1 VELLGY
7 LALGGLLLI
16 SRVLLFGR
24 WRRYELSHRQAAAF
38 WASTTPLLL
47 VVFFAIRGIDSLG
60 GGLVLGGLVA
70 FTFATS
76 YAIALYFLRA
86 FGGEMDPPTSSGYR
100 RRP

>member
-1 VELLGY
+1 MDLPGY
-7 LALGGLLLI
+7 LALGVLLLI

-24 WRRYELSHRQAAAF
+24 WRRYQLSHRQVAAI
-38 WASTTPLLL
+38 WALTTPMILL
-47 VVFFAIRGIDSLG
+47 VGFAIRGIDSVSEVLFLA
-60 GGLVLGGLVA
+60 GLVV

-76 YAIALYFLRA
+76 YAIALYFLRM

>member
-1 VELLGY
+1 VDLPGY
-7 LALGGLLLI
+7 LALGVLLLI

-24 WRRYELSHRQAAAF
+24 WRRYQLSHRQVAAI
-38 WASTTPLLL
+38 WALTTPMILL
-47 VVFFAIRGIDSLG
+47 VGFAIRGIDSVSEVLFLA
-60 GGLVLGGLVA
+60 GLVV

-76 YAIALYFLRA
+76 YAIALYFLRM

>member
-1 VELLGY
+1 VNLLGY
-7 LALGGLLLI
+7 LALGVLLLI
-16 SRVLLFGR
+16 SRHLLFAR
-24 WRRYELSHRQAAAF
+24 WRRNELSHRQTAGLWAA
-38 WASTTPLLL
+38 TTPLILAVL
-47 VVFFAIRGIDSLG
+47 FAIRGIDTFG
-60 GGLVLGGLVA
+60 EVLVLTGLVA